1 MLTGQKCFS
10 ENTWL
15 LFTKVMALIEFSERL
30 DKVRLCLL
38 DPKQTLES
46 AEIPSDGLVLV
57 RVNREE
63 EITEIEAS

>member
-1 MLTGQKCFS
+1 
-10 ENTWL
+10 
-15 LFTKVMALIEFSERL
+15 MALIEFSERL